1 MSRLLPEQLES
12 LKRKAL
18 VNFGADPFASDYEL
32 VSRLKEILKSYTIE
46 LKNGAFD
53 QIYVFGVRFLALY
66 EYLLQKKVI
75 SNILLWQQD
84 YEKVSLTLEEIKK
97 QSITVYSQHTSVK
110 QLLPTT
116 VKNQNVYIHEQETAP
131 PQTNIAHPHLQ
142 TEKLKSESSYSVNFQ
157 PQIPTSLYHQRITPI
172 TTDTTLS
179 RVIYSSAYPSFSEV
193 KGTIS
198 SSTIPSSGNF
208 SNSIPRHFSSST
220 GQSILSP
227 GLSHSLATQSTS
239 SFSTS
244 TSYSD
249 LRKMIVPISLISE
262 FLNLSTLNSNNN
274 IETCGIL
281 GAEMINGMFV
291 ITTLIIPK
299 QKGDSDSTVMLN
311 EEELVQFFG
320 GYRKVIQAGWIHS
333 HPTQGCFMSSIDIHT
348 QLSYQMQLPEAV
360 AIVVDPKLNRFS
372 SFRLTDEGTVL
383 KGRRGCNGIE
393 ALTHCYDRGF
403 HAIHNGYET
412 NTCYEISEEE
422 QDSFTVQLPGVYH
435 TCDSSKHVLIDSS
448 LPIKVIDLR

>member
-12 LKRKAL
+12 LKKKAL
-18 VNFGADPFASDYEL
+18 TNFGADPYASDNVL
-32 VSRLKEILKSYTIE
+32 VSRLYEILKSYNLE
-46 LKNGAFD
+46 LKKGALD
-53 QIYVFGVRFLALY
+53 QVYVFGVRFIALY
-66 EYLLQKKVI
+66 EYLLQKKFI
-75 SNILLWQQD
+75 FNNNLLWQAEYD
-84 YEKVSLTLEEIKK
+84 KVSLTLEEIKK
-97 QSITVYSQHTSVK
+97 QSATVYSQHVHTSVQ

-116 VKNQNVYIHEQETAP
+116 VQNQNVYIHEQKTTYS
-131 PQTNIAHPHLQ
+131 PQTNIVHPQ

-157 PQIPTSLYHQRITPI
+157 PQIPTLSSHQRITPI
-172 TTDTTLS
+172 STDTAS
-179 RVIYSSAYPSFSEV
+179 RAYPSFSEF
-193 KGTIS
+193 KGTSSSS
-198 SSTIPSSGNF
+198 SSTFPSSGNF
-208 SNSIPRHFSSST
+208 SNSIPRHFSSS
-220 GQSILSP
+220 
-227 GLSHSLATQSTS
+227 TQSTS

-262 FLNLSTLNSNNN
+262 FLNLSSFNSNNN

-281 GAEMINGMFV
+281 GAEMINGMIV

-299 QKGDSDSTVMLN
+299 QRGDSDSTVMLN

-320 GYRKVIQAGWIHS
+320 GYRKVIQAGWIHT

-348 QLSYQMQLPEAV
+348 QLSYQMQLPEAI

-383 KGRRGCNGIE
+383 KGRRGCNGIQ
-393 ALTHCYDRGF
+393 ALTHCNDRGF
-403 HAIHNGYET
+403 HAIHNGNET